1 MYPILFNFVIRFAVY
16 ANFTSIFS
24 TIRINAID
32 DRYRSVRSKINK
44 MRCGVLE
51 WSLNIMKGH
60 WGTLR
65 RSLLSFSIRRE
76 KKRSIIYWGIGRD
89 LLRDIRSAICIEC
102 LVKIARTLF
111 KLDALIFA
119 GQKRQLEIMTYKD
132 KAFTWCTI
140 WHVNLYTRIFI
151 GL

>member
-1 MYPILFNFVIRFAVY
+1 MIVKYVERYLKYFKALFAD
-16 ANFTSIFS
+16 IF
-24 TIRINAID
+24 NH
-32 DRYRSVRSKINK
+32 K
-44 MRCGVLE
+44 
-51 WSLNIMKGH
+51 
-60 WGTLR
+60 
-65 RSLLSFSIRRE
+65 E
-76 KKRSIIYWGIGRD
+76 KKDALFANWRIGRD
-89 LLRDIRSAICIEC
+89 LLRDIRSAICIEF
-102 LVKIARTLF
+102 LAKIARTLF